1 VARAETPPAG
11 GAAPTATDLE
21 LVAADGYRLAATRF
35 APAGE
40 PRAAV
45 LVAPAMGVP
54 RRFYREVATFFAT
67 RGADVL
73 TLDYRGIGGSRPSS
87 LRGFPARL
95 SDWGELDVEAGLR
108 SVRERYS
115 GLPLVYFAHSVGGQL
130 LGLAPSAPA
139 VERALFVAS
148 QSAWEG
154 HWDGNWRWRMR
165 ALWRVMI
172 PVATAAFGHLP
183 GWLGVGQDVPKRVA
197 REWARWGRH
206 PDYLLRDG
214 GAARRAAYAAL
225 GFPLRA
231 VAIADDNYAPE
242 RSVRALVG
250 FYAGSRSEVHVV
262 EPSAVGRRRLGHFA
276 PFRREPGE
284 ALWPSWADWLLG
296 SQ

>member
-1 VARAETPPAG
+1 MARAEPAAAAA
-11 GAAPTATDLE
+11 AAPPPVDVE
-21 LVAADGYRLAATRF
+21 LAAADGYRLAATRF
-35 APAGE
+35 APADE

-54 RRFYREVATFFAT
+54 RRFYREIASFLAT
-67 RGADVL
+67 RGAEVL
-73 TLDYRGIGGSRPSS
+73 TVDYRGIGGSRPAS

-95 SDWGELDVEAGLR
+95 RDWGELDVEAGLR
-108 SVRERYS
+108 AVRERHP

-130 LGLAPSAPA
+130 LGLAASAPA

-214 GAARRAAYAAL
+214 GAARHAAYAAL

-262 EPSAVGRRRLGHFA
+262 EPSDVGRRRLGHFA
-276 PFRREPGE
+276 PFRRDPGE

>member
-1 VARAETPPAG
+1 MAPAEP
-11 GAAPTATDLE
+11 GAAAGPPPLPVDLE
-21 LVAADGYRLAATRF
+21 LAAADGYRLAATRF

-54 RRFYREVATFFAT
+54 RRFYREIATYFAA
-67 RGADVL
+67 RGSEVL
-73 TLDYRGIGGSRPSS
+73 TLDYRGIGGSRPPH

-95 SDWGELDVEAGLR
+95 RDWGELDLEAGLR
-108 SVRERYS
+108 AVRERHPE
-115 GLPLVYFAHSVGGQL
+115 LPLLYFAHSVGGQL

-165 ALWRVMI
+165 GLWRVMI
-172 PVATAAFGHLP
+172 PVATAIFGHLP
-183 GWLGVGQDVPKRVA
+183 GQLGIGQDVPKGVA

-250 FYAGSRSEVHVV
+250 FYAGTDSEVRVV
-262 EPSAVGRRRLGHFA
+262 TAGDVGRRRLGHFA
-276 PFRREPGE
+276 PFRRDPGE

>member
-1 VARAETPPAG
+1 MARAEPGAVARPAPP
-11 GAAPTATDLE
+11 PVDLE
-21 LVAADGYRLAATRF
+21 LVAGDGYRLAATRF
-35 APAGE
+35 AAAGE

-54 RRFYREVATFFAT
+54 RRFYREVATFLAT

-73 TLDYRGIGGSRPSS
+73 TLDYRGIGGSRPPS

-95 SDWGELDVEAGLR
+95 RDWGELDVDAGLR
-108 SVRERYS
+108 SVRERHP

-130 LGLAPSAPA
+130 LGLAPSARA

-148 QSAWEG
+148 QSGWEG
-154 HWDGNWRWRMR
+154 NWDGNWRWRMR

-172 PVATAAFGHLP
+172 PVSTALFGHLP
-183 GWLGVGQDVPKRVA
+183 GRLGIGQDVPKRVA
-197 REWARWGRH
+197 REWAWWGRH

-214 GAARRAAYAAL
+214 GTARRAAYAAL

-276 PFRREPGE
+276 PFRRDPGE
-284 ALWPSWADWLLG
+284 SLWPAWADWLLG

>member
-35 APAGE
+35 AAAGE
-40 PRAAV
+40 PRAMV

-54 RRFYREVATFFAT
+54 RRFYREIATYLAA
-67 RGADVL
+67 RGSEVL
-73 TLDYRGIGGSRPSS
+73 TVDYRGIGGSRPPS

-95 SDWGELDVEAGLR
+95 RDWGELDLDAGLR
-108 SVRERYS
+108 AVRERRPE
-115 GLPLVYFAHSVGGQL
+115 LPLAYFAHSVGGQL

-148 QSAWEG
+148 QSGWEG
-154 HWDGNWRWRMR
+154 NWDGNWRWRMR
-165 ALWRVMI
+165 GLWRVMI
-172 PVATAAFGHLP
+172 PVATAIFGHLP
-183 GWLGVGQDVPKRVA
+183 GRLGIGQDVPKRVA
-197 REWARWGRH
+197 REWAWWGRH
-206 PDYLLRDG
+206 PEYLLRDG
-214 GAARRAAYAAL
+214 GAARRQAYAAL

-250 FYAGSRSEVHVV
+250 FYAGTRSEVHVV
-262 EPSAVGRRRLGHFA
+262 EPSDLGRRRLGHFA
-276 PFRREPGE
+276 PFRRDPGE
-284 ALWPSWADWLLG
+284 ALWPTWAEWLLG